1 MNWRN
6 IREGDFF
13 LLARSY
19 HLAAKRLAGTLD
31 LDGGPIADFDAG
43 PVLSIYRRA
52 VELHLKVLVLGDG
65 GNFLP
70 TKPDELSVH
79 KTRSLSWLAQFV
91 IKIVTTLKWEDE
103 LRAQGIEDL
112 SQFMA
117 AVEEVNA
124 IDPSFHAFRLPVSTA
139 APRPG
144 QGDVRRAVREFTDRA
159 DALIDLLA
167 STADALAATWDLQR
181 ETAVPGVDLDHR
193 DDFEPTIQ

>member
-6 IREGDFF
+6 IPEDDFF

-19 HLAAKRLAGTLD
+19 HLAAKRLAGTLG

-43 PVLSIYRRA
+43 PVLSMYRRA

-103 LRAQGIEDL
+103 FRGVLWGGSSTVR
-112 SQFMA
+112 
-117 AVEEVNA
+117 VEC
-124 IDPSFHAFRLPVSTA
+124 
-139 APRPG
+139 
-144 QGDVRRAVREFTDRA
+144 
-159 DALIDLLA
+159 
-167 STADALAATWDLQR
+167 
-181 ETAVPGVDLDHR
+181 
-193 DDFEPTIQ
+193 